1 METNPPVALAASTTG
16 LPSVPPVLATSPV
29 PLSLSIAS
37 VLARNQPREPW
48 RSILCDLYYK
58 GTPWEQERKK
68 GFPDATSALAHFAL
82 RHVLS
87 KGGDWSKTLLWTR
100 KWSEARGSCLQT
112 NQSFTVY
119 PSIEGPMRIGLGQE
133 STGIA
138 NMAWA
143 IVTFTNR
150 SATSKGVN
158 VEVIEDERLMNAVRY
173 IMSMGYLVD
182 VWTSWDED
190 AWEED
195 RKVAFHQNRQL
206 INNQLPEASKRSVHS
221 WPGHRERRQRYEA
234 CMRHGLAG
242 FTQSE
247 LTQLD
252 ELESIQQQAKRV
264 DRTPPEDDY
273 VLVGLV
279 QNQDEKPAQGA
290 KRPQAPVPDVVVVP
304 DYRPL
309 QISMRPRLHS
319 TGLDNVK
326 PAQTVQLDR
335 SKMQHDDM
343 KPVLTVQLP
352 PHYTAAPG
360 NAARSDDVK
369 TAQGAQHSQS
379 AIPKTLAPEGPELC
393 GFLYH
398 MEEIIA
404 EDE

>member
-1 METNPPVALAASTTG
+1 
-16 LPSVPPVLATSPV
+16 
-29 PLSLSIAS
+29 
-37 VLARNQPREPW
+37 
-48 RSILCDLYYK
+48 
-58 GTPWEQERKK
+58 
-68 GFPDATSALAHFAL
+68 
-82 RHVLS
+82 
-87 KGGDWSKTLLWTR
+87 
-100 KWSEARGSCLQT
+100 
-112 NQSFTVY
+112 
-119 PSIEGPMRIGLGQE
+119 
-133 STGIA
+133 
-138 NMAWA
+138 
-143 IVTFTNR
+143 
-150 SATSKGVN
+150 
-158 VEVIEDERLMNAVRY
+158 
-173 IMSMGYLVD
+173 
-182 VWTSWDED
+182 
-190 AWEED
+190 
-195 RKVAFHQNRQL
+195 
-206 INNQLPEASKRSVHS
+206 
-221 WPGHRERRQRYEA
+221 
-234 CMRHGLAG
+234 MRHGLAG

-290 KRPQAPVPDVVVVP
+290 KRPQAPIPDVVVVP

-343 KPVLTVQLP
+343 KPALTVQLP
-352 PHYTAAPG
+352 PHYATAPG

-369 TAQGAQHSQS
+369 TAQGEQHSQS